1 MSEISRSI
9 SREKIVHD
17 LHTLRRSLIE
27 DFGIVEPRIAVMA
40 LNPHAGDGGLLGNEE
55 QEIIRPAIVEAF
67 RQGVLAF
74 GPFAADGLFAGG
86 GYAKYDGIL
95 AMYHDQG
102 LAPFKTLSPDGVNF
116 TAGLAK
122 VRTSPDHGTAYDIA
136 GQDKADAQSMRS
148 AIYAAID
155 IVEHRR
161 AWTEW
166 SRNPLQRAER
176 EKGGR
181 DNLGQRPAADRTGG
195 LVMTPQ
201 KKIRVGAGFVAI
213 WVLLGGAW
221 LCDYFFG
228 DTEFWKLASGE
239 LTVLLGI
246 GAGTAMIREGRRG
259 QEAVNAAAKDAG
271 AGKQAAEETRT
282 GETQTGNTA
291 AKDAGIAGPAVGE
304 TQAGETQAGNTTGK
318 GTAARTA
325 RQPEEKKR

>member
-1 MSEISRSI
+1 
-9 SREKIVHD
+9 
-17 LHTLRRSLIE
+17 
-27 DFGIVEPRIAVMA
+27 
-40 LNPHAGDGGLLGNEE
+40 
-55 QEIIRPAIVEAF
+55 
-67 RQGVLAF
+67 
-74 GPFAADGLFAGG
+74 
-86 GYAKYDGIL
+86 
-95 AMYHDQG
+95 
-102 LAPFKTLSPDGVNF
+102 
-116 TAGLAK
+116 
-122 VRTSPDHGTAYDIA
+122 
-136 GQDKADAQSMRS
+136 
-148 AIYAAID
+148 
-155 IVEHRR
+155 
-161 AWTEW
+161 
-166 SRNPLQRAER
+166 
-176 EKGGR
+176 
-181 DNLGQRPAADRTGG
+181 
-195 LVMTPQ
+195 MTPQ

-259 QEAVNAAAKDAG
+259 QEAVN
-271 AGKQAAEETRT
+271 GKQAAEETRT